1 MSVAAYEQYV
11 HTLTM
16 AYRQFGVEAGPIT
29 SSIVESGARALSEIA
44 KGSPGSAVETG
55 EVDQRAYEAVIAIA
69 AQVRRR
75 LGLLP
80 HPLGDQIL
88 NDPLIR
94 LLTVEGE
101 RGAPVSIL
109 IPILNQQ
116 GKDWYAQAPLENFD
130 FIVEQSIGLLDGA
143 RTIYDFGT
151 HHGVWSAFYSLRA
164 GGAGFVWAFEPS
176 ILNVE
181 ISALLFLLNDISN
194 VVNVAAA
201 VGTRTDHRSRASANG
216 MLVDFVDNVHV
227 VDIRL
232 VAWHKADFLKMDIE
246 GFEYDILTECP
257 WIFDLATHMHVELH
271 IPHLERR
278 GLDYRDVTRL
288 IPFDKF
294 DIGNYQ
300 AGALTRIGADTP
312 LAGYCSLMMK
322 RQPS

>member
-1 MSVAAYEQYV
+1 MSGAAYDQYV

-16 AYRQFGVEAGPIT
+16 AYRQFGVEVGSIT
-29 SSIVESGARALSEIA
+29 SSIDESGARALSEIA
-44 KGSPGSAVETG
+44 KGSPGLVSETG
-55 EVDQRAYEAVIAIA
+55 EVDQRAHEAVIAIA

-75 LGLLP
+75 LDLLTR
-80 HPLGDQIL
+80 PLGDQIL
-88 NDPLIR
+88 NEPLIR
-94 LLTVEGE
+94 SLTAEGE
-101 RGAPVSIL
+101 RGARVLIL

-130 FIVEQSIGLLDGA
+130 FVVEQSIGLLDGA
-143 RTIYDFGT
+143 RMIYDFGA

-164 GGAGFVWAFEPS
+164 AGAGFVWAFEPS

-201 VGTRTDHRSRASANG
+201 AGIRSDHGSSARAAG
-216 MLVDFVDNVHV
+216 MLIDFVDDVHV
-227 VDIRL
+227 VDIHS
-232 VAWHKADFLKMDIE
+232 VCWHKADFLKMDIE

-278 GLDYRDVTRL
+278 GRDYRDVTRL
-288 IPFDKF
+288 IPLDKF
-294 DIGNYQ
+294 EVRNYQ
-300 AGALTRIGADTP
+300 KGALTRIEADTP
-312 LAGYCSLMMK
+312 LEGYCSLMMK
-322 RQPS
+322 RRP